1 MAVAL
6 ASKRSAVTSIE
17 LFAGGGGL
25 ALGVR
30 EAGFRHLLVN
40 ESDARACET
49 LRANLAGDESSLV
62 PGDVRSI
69 DWAPFRGSVDLV
81 AGGAPCQP
89 FSLGGLHRGDEDH
102 RNLFPEVFRALR
114 EVRPRAVLLENVRGL
129 LRASFRPYFEYILA
143 QLRAPHR
150 PAAAGEDW
158 TEHHARLRRAGDAG
172 DPSERYVVAHKLVNA
187 ADYGVAQKRQRV
199 FIVGFR
205 ADLGVPW
212 EFPPE
217 THNEDALLWD
227 QLHGPYW
234 AEHGTPRRSPATLA
248 RSRRER
254 LLNGERP
261 DALRWRTVRDA
272 LGDLPEPVPGAEHPA
287 IHNHVGVPG
296 ARLYHGHTG
305 NPIDRPAKTV
315 KAGVHGVPGGEHV
328 LVREDGGFRYMTVR
342 ECARLQGFPDSYR
355 FAGPR
360 SEAMRQIG
368 NAVPVTLARI
378 MAGAVLAQLTDTVAP
393 VDADAGPQ
401 TARPRHH
408 LADDG
413 RRREQGLQ
421 G

>member
-1 MAVAL
+1 MVVAL
-6 ASKRSAVTSIE
+6 AAKRSAVTSIE

-25 ALGVR
+25 ALGVH

-40 ESDARACET
+40 EFDARACDT
-49 LRANLAGDESSLV
+49 LRANLDGDTLV
-62 PGDVRSI
+62 PGDVRAI
-69 DWAPFRGSVDLV
+69 DWAPFRGGVDLV

-89 FSLGGLHRGDEDH
+89 FSLGGLHRGDADH
-102 RNLFPEVFRALR
+102 RNMFGEVFRALR

-143 QLRAPHR
+143 QLRAPHL
-150 PAAAGEDW
+150 PAAPGEHW
-158 TEHHARLRRAGDAG
+158 TDHAARLHRAGDAA
-172 DPSERYVVAHKLVNA
+172 DPSERYDVAYRLVNA
-187 ADYGVAQKRQRV
+187 ADHGVAQTRQRV

-205 ADLGVPW
+205 ADLGVRW
-212 EFPPE
+212 EFPLE
-217 THNEDALLWD
+217 THSEDALLWD

-234 AEHGTPRRSPATLA
+234 DEHGLPPRSPVKIA
-248 RSRRER
+248 RARRAR
-254 LLNGERP
+254 LLGEARP
-261 DALRWRTVRDA
+261 DTPRWRTVRDA
-272 LGDLPEPVPGAEHPA
+272 LGDLPQPVTGAEHPA
-287 IHNHVGVPG
+287 VLNHVGVPG
-296 ARLYHGHTG
+296 ARLYRGHTG

-342 ECARLQGFPDSYR
+342 ECAHLQGFPDSYR

-368 NAVPVTLARI
+368 NAVPVTLARV
-378 MAGAVLAQLTDTVAP
+378 MAGAVLARLTDTVYP
-393 VDADAGPQ
+393 VDADAGLQ

-413 RRREQGLQ
+413 RRRQQGLQ